1 MGPGL
6 GGGASAHVRSWG
18 SQMPRRIK
26 SLSPL
31 GMSQIVG
38 PVSPGPS
45 AGLLCS
51 PTFNILTVKG
61 KRKNQVALKKL
72 AL

>member
-1 MGPGL
+1 MPMLEAG
-6 GGGASAHVRSWG
+6 R
-18 SQMPRRIK
+18 SQMPKRIK
-26 SLSPL
+26 SLSPS

-38 PVSPGPS
+38 PLSPGLS
-45 AGLLCS
+45 AGLLCF

>member
-1 MGPGL
+1 
-6 GGGASAHVRSWG
+6 
-18 SQMPRRIK
+18 MPRRIK
-26 SLSPL
+26 SLSPS
-31 GMSQIVG
+31 GMSQMVG
-38 PVSPGPS
+38 PLSSGPS

-51 PTFNILTVKG
+51 PTFNSLTVKG

>member
-1 MGPGL
+1 MLEAG
-6 GGGASAHVRSWG
+6 R
-18 SQMPRRIK
+18 SQMPKRIK
-26 SLSPL
+26 SISPS

-38 PVSPGPS
+38 PLSPGPS

-51 PTFNILTVKG
+51 PIFNILTVKE
-61 KRKNQVALKKL
+61 KRKNQVAMKKL